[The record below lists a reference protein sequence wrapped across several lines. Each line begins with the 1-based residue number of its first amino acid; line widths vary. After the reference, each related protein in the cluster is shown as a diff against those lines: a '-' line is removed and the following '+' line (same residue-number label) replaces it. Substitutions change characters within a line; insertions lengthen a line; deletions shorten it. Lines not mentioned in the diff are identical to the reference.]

1 MRERIESKH
10 VTKEIKSQMP
20 VIPVEIVKERGC
32 TFCPYYLGN
41 YEKQPR
47 CMMKTCAWDDEN
59 ERFHPV
65 LRGLIPF
72 YKEKMEKAEVKFLA
86 MKKIYTTLL
95 GMFAD
100 EMKQE
105 ELEKDECYGCVYGK
119 CGPCIGMANM
129 ICDKEIIALE
139 PSAYM
144 RTAFMARLM
153 EHNEVKE
160 RISLLPIDV
169 GKYSFRDKISG
180 VMCMGVLGHL
190 KRDEQEK
197 LLYKLD
203 KNLNINVPILIE
215 LLEPK
220 FLVAPVG
227 SRISVAT
234 QGRLR
239 YETYITDIKQVGMDQ
254 WTWRLTYKV
263 FCGKN
268 IVSTVDSLMS
278 WNYQSVEKILNQLTK
293 MHFRTAK
300 LSETLLLAIKAR

>member
-1 MRERIESKH
+1 MTIGDVIKKSILPLAFMVFWFWMTKTIMKVSGQTDWFWWVFIAGLPFGIHKMRLILIPRGMDTTATLGMAALSVIIGALIGSIMIPVYVIRAIYVFIRYIIGKIMNSLIRGRLAKTKIVSSASFFVPKIRQFRGNPFCKYIYLEDSNMRERIESKH

-105 ELEKDECYGCVYGK
+105 ELEKDECYGCAYGK
-119 CGPCIGMANM
+119 CGPCVG
-129 ICDKEIIALE
+129 IC
-139 PSAYM
+139 
-144 RTAFMARLM
+144 
-153 EHNEVKE
+153 
-160 RISLLPIDV
+160 
-169 GKYSFRDKISG
+169 
-180 VMCMGVLGHL
+180 
-190 KRDEQEK
+190 
-197 LLYKLD
+197 YK
-203 KNLNINVPILIE
+203 
-215 LLEPK
+215 
-220 FLVAPVG
+220 
-227 SRISVAT
+227 S
-234 QGRLR
+234 
-239 YETYITDIKQVGMDQ
+239 M
-254 WTWRLTYKV
+254 
-263 FCGKN
+263 
-268 IVSTVDSLMS
+268 
-278 WNYQSVEKILNQLTK
+278 
-293 MHFRTAK
+293 
-300 LSETLLLAIKAR
+300 KA